1 MDLNLIWCLVIIVVI
16 LNFIY
21 YLIDPLKYTEDKGC
35 LKLPCRKFTL
45 FNQVLGI
52 IFDILII
59 IVISSLIG
67 FKSTSIIYV
76 IFSFLLFVIIVSWFA
91 ARPVVKNEK
100 INPPP
105 QLFFNKNIRITIQI
119 IILLFDITIFFLL
132 FMIRSGVDINN
143 KGLLFG
149 FIDLINSRFGGNVKG
164 NRIIFTCGWIVFLG
178 IFQNIYNLYNTIIF
192 HPSHY
197 NLPISWRN

>member
-1 MDLNLIWCLVIIVVI
+1 MSKNL
-16 LNFIY
+16 
-21 YLIDPLKYTEDKGC
+21 
-35 LKLPCRKFTL
+35 
-45 FNQVLGI
+45 
-52 IFDILII
+52 LII

-119 IILLFDITIFFLL
+119 IILLFDITIFFELL
-132 FMIRSGVDINN
+132 LNN
-143 KGLLFG
+143 
-149 FIDLINSRFGGNVKG
+149 
-164 NRIIFTCGWIVFLG
+164 
-178 IFQNIYNLYNTIIF
+178 YLYNRFNSCRKTKQICVYTIKIIIILLCY
-192 HPSHY
+192 Y
-197 NLPISWRN
+197 NGSNYKERTRYKSDSY

>member
-1 MDLNLIWCLVIIVVI
+1 MDLNLIWCLVIIVI
-16 LNFIY
+16 LLNFIY
-21 YLIDPLKYTEDKGC
+21 YIIDPLKYTEDRGC

-45 FNQVLGI
+45 FNQLLGI

-67 FKSTSIIYV
+67 FESTSIIYV
-76 IFSFLLFVIIVSWFA
+76 IFSFLLFVIIVSWFS

-105 QLFFNKNIRITIQI
+105 QLFFKKNIRIVIQI
-119 IILLFDITIFFLL
+119 IILLLDITIFFLL
-132 FMIRSGVDINN
+132 FMIRSGIDIKD
-143 KGLLFG
+143 KGILFG
-149 FIDLINSRFGGNVKG
+149 FIDLINSRFGGNVEG

-197 NLPISWRN
+197 NLPLSWRN

>member
-1 MDLNLIWCLVIIVVI
+1 MDLNFIWCLVIIVI
-16 LNFIY
+16 LLNFIY
-21 YLIDPLKYTEDKGC
+21 YIIDPLKYTEDRGC

-59 IVISSLIG
+59 IVISSLVG
-67 FKSTSIIYV
+67 FKPTSIIYV
-76 IFSFLLFVIIVSWFA
+76 TFSFLLFVIVVSWFA

-105 QLFFNKNIRITIQI
+105 QLFFKKNIRIVIQI
-119 IILLFDITIFFLL
+119 IILLLDITIFFLL
-132 FMIRSGVDINN
+132 FMIRSGIDINN
-143 KGLLFG
+143 KGILFG

-164 NRIIFTCGWIVFLG
+164 NRVIFTCGWIVFLG

-192 HPSHY
+192 YPSHY
-197 NLPISWRN
+197 NLPLSWRI